1 MAGSKILAMEVRIA
15 ELEGKMRRVTSPVH
29 DKISEIAIFRSIR
42 CSNGCT
48 DGSPTR
54 RTAVP
59 VTATLPD
66 PATPPHTLPIIP
78 RYGTICR

>member
-1 MAGSKILAMEVRIA
+1 MAGNKILAMEVRIA

-42 CSNGCT
+42 CTDGCT
-48 DGSPTR
+48 DDSTMR

-59 VTATLPD
+59 ITATLPD